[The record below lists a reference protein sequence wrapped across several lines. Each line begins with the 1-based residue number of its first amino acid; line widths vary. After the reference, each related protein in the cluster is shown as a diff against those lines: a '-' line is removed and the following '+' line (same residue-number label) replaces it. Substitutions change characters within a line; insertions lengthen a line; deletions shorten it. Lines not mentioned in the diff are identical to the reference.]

1 MEDTMDYI
9 TRRKIIESYNM
20 NELAQICKPNKDYY
34 LLYAREKYDKNR
46 CELVNI
52 FNADDI
58 DKMNKIV
65 IPYGWILIES
75 NMKNIIDYI
84 TEYGDKNLTYLIYKY
99 RNCQICLRNLLID
112 RNRQWRI
119 VNNLCVDIKP
129 GYLTPTNCIG
139 DGDVSL
145 VFEKYIYD
153 EMKGRWKTTNYR
165 TLQEKLVDG
174 VKKVQQEFTP
184 YIK

>member
-1 MEDTMDYI
+1 MDHI
-9 TRRKIIESYNM
+9 TRSKIVESYNM
-20 NELAQICKPNKDYY
+20 SELNKICKPNKDYY
-34 LLYAREKYDKNR
+34 LLYARGKYDEKR
-46 CELVNI
+46 CKLVNM

-58 DKMNKIV
+58 NKINKTV

-84 TEYGDKNLTYLIYKY
+84 TEYGDKKLTYLIYKY
-99 RNCQICLRNLLID
+99 RNCRICLRHLLID

-119 VNNLCVDIKP
+119 ARNLCVDIKP

-139 DGDVSL
+139 PGDVSL

-153 EMKGRWKTTNYR
+153 ENKGKWKTTNYR
-165 TLQEKLVDG
+165 TLQEKLIDNVT
-174 VKKVQQEFTP
+174 KIQQDF
-184 YIK
+184 KC

>member
-1 MEDTMDYI
+1 MYLSLHLIIRYVTNCLVNNIRDTLLYNCNQDTMEDTIDYV
-9 TRRKIIESYNM
+9 TRSKIIESYNM
-20 NELAQICKPNKDYY
+20 SELAQICKPNKDYY

-84 TEYGDKNLTYLIYKY
+84 TEYGDKNLTYLIYKNIY
-99 RNCQICLRNLLID
+99 NSNNIFNDNSKNL
-112 RNRQWRI
+112 
-119 VNNLCVDIKP
+119 NNLKF
-129 GYLTPTNCIG
+129 N
-139 DGDVSL
+139 
-145 VFEKYIYD
+145 KQK
-153 EMKGRWKTTNYR
+153 MKQKKNYNY
-165 TLQEKLVDG
+165 T
-174 VKKVQQEFTP
+174 
-184 YIK
+184 